1 MPLLK
6 NYVQFLVVS
15 LGWLMLPHSRQQAQI
30 MVGLGYPTFRVK
42 ILSERTKR
50 MNEQYKNKMTVFI
63 GGSAQNLQNTQFGPA
78 VFLKKKYIFFLN

>member
-6 NYVQFLVVS
+6 NFVQFLVVYV
-15 LGWLMLPHSRQQAQI
+15 GWLMLTHPRQQAQI

-50 MNEQYKNKMTVFI
+50 MNEQYKNKITVFV
-63 GGSAQNLQNTQFGPA
+63 GGSAQNSQNTQFE
-78 VFLKKKYIFFLN
+78 KIYIFFFNLKNY

>member
-6 NYVQFLVVS
+6 NYVQFLVVF
-15 LGWLMLPHSRQQAQI
+15 LGWVMLPHPRQQAQI

-50 MNEQYKNKMTVFI
+50 MNEQYKNKIPSLLGVPLRIFTKYTVWS
-63 GGSAQNLQNTQFGPA
+63 GS
-78 VFLKKKYIFFLN
+78 FF